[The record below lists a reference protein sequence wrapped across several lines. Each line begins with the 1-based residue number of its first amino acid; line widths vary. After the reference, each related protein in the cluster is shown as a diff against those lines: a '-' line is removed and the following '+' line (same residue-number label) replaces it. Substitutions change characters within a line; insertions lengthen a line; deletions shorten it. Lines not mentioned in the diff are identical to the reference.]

1 MFWFGSFW
9 LDRFETWFAYVSK
22 RFETFRNSKVL
33 LAFRN
38 TVSFRNGLLNALE
51 QTARNYEG
59 NKEDFMYPPH
69 HG

>member
-1 MFWFGSFW
+1 MFWYRPFW
-9 LDRFETWFAYVSK
+9 LDRFETWRANVSK

-38 TVSFRNGLLNALE
+38 TVSFRNDFLNALL
-51 QTARNYEG
+51 QAARNYGG
-59 NKEDFMYPPH
+59 NEEDFVYKPH